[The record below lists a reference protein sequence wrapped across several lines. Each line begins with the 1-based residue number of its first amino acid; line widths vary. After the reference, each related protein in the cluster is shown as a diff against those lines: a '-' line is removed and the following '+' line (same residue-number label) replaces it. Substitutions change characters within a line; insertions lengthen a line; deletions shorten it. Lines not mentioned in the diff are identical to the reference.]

1 VCSFCGVPFGACAWC
16 AQDTITGFLLTGVGD
31 ASAGQPNNYMVVDQ
45 GVAQPLSPCLSAVD
59 WFRHCL
65 ESLSQPRASLL
76 SLRPLSDRV
85 GCARSAET
93 PQEAIEEKFKAFTT
107 NDDISVILISQE
119 IASQIRWL
127 IDDFDSPVPSILEI
141 PTKSKPYDPEQDP
154 TYERIKRLLGGA
166 D

>member
-1 VCSFCGVPFGACAWC
+1 MRVHVPCCVASL
-16 AQDTITGFLLTGVGD
+16 QDTITGFLLTGVGD

-45 GVAQPLSPCLSAVD
+45 GAHPVLSAT
-59 WFRHCL
+59 RRR
-65 ESLSQPRASLL
+65 QPVAAEARGFQPAASARAPTSVP
-76 SLRPLSDRV
+76 SHRAAVRPR
-85 GCARSAET
+85 AET

-154 TYERIKRLLGGA
+154 TYERIKRLLGGS
-166 D
+166 